1 MEPPELNRADDT
13 EAALLAT
20 LTERVTELLTTQLA
34 RLAEAL
40 DADSGSLE
48 LNVHVDERDIDA
60 IAQRVIERLPGRTP
74 GDLINAMQVAAQLG
88 VRPEWVYAHA
98 RELGAL
104 RLDDGPR
111 ARLRFDPT
119 LVRQALAQIAE
130 GGGPPPDGTQPKR
143 RGRAP
148 RSALPRGA
156 KLIQGRSMR

>member
-13 EAALLAT
+13 DAALLAT

-40 DADSGSLE
+40 DADSGSLK

-74 GDLINAMQVAAQLG
+74 GDLINAKQVAAQLG

-111 ARLRFDPT
+111 ARLRFDPA
-119 LVRQALAQIAE
+119 LVRQALAQMAD
-130 GGGPPPDGTQPKR
+130 GGGPPPEGAQPKR